1 MKTEKGEKEAMAVN
15 AHAVIQA
22 IVRALEEPPARARQV
37 RKPVITISR
46 AIGSGGDYVARSV
59 AGRLG
64 IELYDAEIIG
74 GIASEANVSA
84 SLMQT
89 LNEKLD
95 AVDAWIY
102 SAVFGKHV
110 SRDEYV
116 HFLSTVIRG
125 LYHTGGVIVGRGGHV
140 ILAGRD
146 VLRVRI
152 VGSVEACATRISEE
166 DGTSYA
172 EAKRKVQD
180 SVKKRGKFI
189 WDMFHSRY
197 NEPTN
202 FDLVI
207 NTDYFRRLDDVVE
220 LLLLAIRARGLDRK
234 WSPPQQ
240 LAAAK
245 SAT

>member
-1 MKTEKGEKEAMAVN
+1 MAID
-15 AHAVIQA
+15 AQAVIQA
-22 IVRALEEPPARARQV
+22 IIRALEEPPARARQG

-46 AIGSGGDYVARSV
+46 TVGSGGDYIARAVAE
-59 AGRLG
+59 RLG
-64 IELYDAEIIG
+64 VELFGNEIISA
-74 GIASEANVSA
+74 IAAEANVST
-84 SLMQT
+84 SLMEA
-89 LNEKLD
+89 LSEKLD

-152 VGSVEACATRISEE
+152 VGSVEACATRISEQ

-172 EAKRKVQD
+172 EAKRKVQE
-180 SVKKRGKFI
+180 SNKRRGKFI
-189 WDMFHSRY
+189 WDLFHSRY
-197 NEPTN
+197 NDPTN
-202 FDLVI
+202 FDLIV
-207 NTDYFRRLDDVVE
+207 NTDYFRKLDNVVE
-220 LLLLAIRARGLDRK
+220 IVLMAIQSRGLDLK
-234 WSPPQQ
+234 MSPAP
-240 LAAAK
+240 AVGAPT
-245 SAT
+245 SA

>member
-1 MKTEKGEKEAMAVN
+1 MVVN
-15 AHAVIQA
+15 AQAVIQA
-22 IVRALEEPPARARQV
+22 IVRALEEPPARTRQV
-37 RKPVITISR
+37 RKPVITVSR
-46 AIGSGGDYVARSV
+46 TIGSGGDYVARTV
-59 AGRLG
+59 ADRLG
-64 IELYDAEIIG
+64 IELYGSEIIN
-74 GIASEANVSA
+74 GIAAEANVSTA
-84 SLMQT
+84 LMQT

-125 LYHTGGVIVGRGGHV
+125 LYHTGGVVVGRGGHV

-152 VGSVEACATRISEE
+152 VGSVEACATRISEQ

-172 EAKRKVQD
+172 EAKRKVQE
-180 SVKKRGKFI
+180 SSKRRGKFV
-189 WDMFHSRY
+189 WDLFHSRY
-197 NEPTN
+197 NDPTN

-220 LLLLAIRARGLDRK
+220 LILIAVRARGLDRK
-234 WSPPQQ
+234 WTPPQQ
-240 LAAAK
+240 VAAAQTG
-245 SAT
+245 A

>member
-1 MKTEKGEKEAMAVN
+1 MVVN
-15 AHAVIQA
+15 AQAVIQA
-22 IVRALEEPPARARQV
+22 IVRALEEPPAQARQV
-37 RKPVITISR
+37 RKPVITVSR
-46 AIGSGGDYVARSV
+46 TIGSGGDYVARSV
-59 AGRLG
+59 AERLG
-64 IELYDAEIIG
+64 IELYGSEIIN
-74 GIASEANVSA
+74 GIAAEANVST

-125 LYHTGGVIVGRGGHV
+125 LYHTGGVVVGRGGHV

-152 VGSVEACATRISEE
+152 VGSVEACATRISEQ

-172 EAKRKVQD
+172 EAKRKVQE
-180 SVKKRGKFI
+180 SSKRRGKFI
-189 WDMFHSRY
+189 WDLFHSRY
-197 NEPTN
+197 NDPTN
-202 FDLVI
+202 FDLVV

-220 LLLLAIRARGLDRK
+220 LILMAIRARGLDRK
-234 WSPPQQ
+234 WSPAQQ
-240 LAAAK
+240 ADA
-245 SAT
+245 

>member
-1 MKTEKGEKEAMAVN
+1 MVVN
-15 AHAVIQA
+15 AQAVIQA
-22 IVRALEEPPARARQV
+22 IVRALEEPPAQARQV
-37 RKPVITISR
+37 RKPVITVSR
-46 AIGSGGDYVARSV
+46 TIGSGGDYVARSV
-59 AGRLG
+59 AERLG
-64 IELYDAEIIG
+64 IELYGSEIIN
-74 GIASEANVSA
+74 GIAAEANVST

-125 LYHTGGVIVGRGGHV
+125 LYHTGGVVVGRGGHV

-152 VGSVEACATRISEE
+152 VGSVEACATRISEQ

-172 EAKRKVQD
+172 EAKRKVQE
-180 SVKKRGKFI
+180 SSKRRGKFI
-189 WDMFHSRY
+189 WDLFHSRY
-197 NEPTN
+197 NDPTN
-202 FDLVI
+202 FDLVV

-220 LLLLAIRARGLDRK
+220 LILMAIRARGLDRK
-234 WSPPQQ
+234 WSPTQQ
-240 LAAAK
+240 VDA
-245 SAT
+245 

>member
-1 MKTEKGEKEAMAVN
+1 MAVN

-37 RKPVITISR
+37 RKPVVTISR
-46 AIGSGGDYVARSV
+46 TIGSGGDYVARAV
-59 AGRLG
+59 ADRLG
-64 IELYDAEIIG
+64 IELYDSVIIS

-95 AVDAWIY
+95 VVDAWIY

-125 LYHTGGVIVGRGGHV
+125 LYHTGGIIVGRGGHV

-180 SVKKRGKFI
+180 STKKRGKFV

-197 NEPTN
+197 NDPTN
-202 FDLVI
+202 FDLVV

-220 LLLLAIRARGLDRK
+220 LVLLAVHARGLGRK
-234 WSPPQQ
+234 WAAPQPV
-240 LAAAK
+240 AAK
-245 SAT
+245 GGA

>member
-1 MKTEKGEKEAMAVN
+1 MAID
-15 AHAVIQA
+15 AQAVIQA
-22 IVRALEEPPARARQV
+22 IVRALEEPPTRARQA

-46 AIGSGGDYVARSV
+46 TLGSGGDVIARAVSE
-59 AGRLG
+59 RMG
-64 IELYDAEIIG
+64 IELYGSEIITA
-74 GIASEANVSA
+74 IATEANVSSTLIEA
-84 SLMQT
+84 

-125 LYHTGGVIVGRGGHV
+125 LYHTGGVIIGRGGHV

-152 VGSVEACATRISEE
+152 VGSVEACATRISEDE
-166 DGTSYA
+166 GISYA

-180 SVKKRGKFI
+180 NNKRRGKFI
-189 WDMFHSRY
+189 WDLFHSRY
-197 NEPTN
+197 NDPTN
-202 FDLVI
+202 FDMIV
-207 NTDYFRRLDDVVE
+207 NTDYFRKFDDVVE
-220 LLLLAIRARGLDRK
+220 MIVMAARARGLDRK
-234 WSPPQQ
+234 LHSTQV
-240 LAAAK
+240 AAGQPVA
-245 SAT
+245 

>member
-1 MKTEKGEKEAMAVN
+1 MAVS
-15 AHAVIQA
+15 AQAVIQA
-22 IVRALEEPPARARQV
+22 IVRALEEPPSRARQI
-37 RKPVITISR
+37 RKPVITVSR
-46 AIGSGGDYVARSV
+46 TIGSGGDEIAR
-59 AGRLG
+59 ALAERLG
-64 IELYDAEIIG
+64 IELYGAEIIN
-74 GIASEANVSA
+74 GIAKEANVSS
-84 SLMQT
+84 SLMET

-152 VGSVEACATRISEE
+152 VGSVEACATRISEQE
-166 DGTSYA
+166 STSYA
-172 EAKRKVQD
+172 EAKRKVQEV
-180 SVKKRGKFI
+180 SKRRGKFV

-197 NEPTN
+197 NDPTN
-202 FDLVI
+202 FDLVV

-220 LLLLAIRARGLDRK
+220 LALMAVRARGIDRK
-234 WSPPQQ
+234 WSPTQQ
-240 LAAAK
+240 VQMAAR
-245 SAT
+245 TVP

>member
-1 MKTEKGEKEAMAVN
+1 MAVN

-46 AIGSGGDYVARSV
+46 TIGSGGDYVARSV

-64 IELYDAEIIG
+64 IELYDAEIIS

-146 VLRVRI
+146 VLRVRV
-152 VGSVEACATRISEE
+152 VGSVEACATRISEDE
-166 DGTSYA
+166 GTSYA

-180 SVKKRGKFI
+180 SIKKRGKFI

-220 LLLLAIRARGLDRK
+220 LLLMAVRARGLDRK
-234 WSPPQQ
+234 WSPPPQV
-240 LAAAK
+240 AAAK
-245 SAT
+245 SGT

>member
-1 MKTEKGEKEAMAVN
+1 MAID
-15 AHAVIQA
+15 AQAVIQA
-22 IVRALEEPPARARQV
+22 IVRALEEPPTRARQA

-46 AIGSGGDYVARSV
+46 TLGSGGDVIARAVSE
-59 AGRLG
+59 RMG
-64 IELYDAEIIG
+64 IELYGSEIITA
-74 GIASEANVSA
+74 IATEANVSSTLIEA
-84 SLMQT
+84 

-125 LYHTGGVIVGRGGHV
+125 LYHTGGVIIGRGGHV

-152 VGSVEACATRISEE
+152 VGSVEACATRISEDE
-166 DGTSYA
+166 GISYA

-180 SVKKRGKFI
+180 NNKRRGKFI
-189 WDMFHSRY
+189 WDLFHSRY
-197 NEPTN
+197 NDPTN
-202 FDLVI
+202 FDMIV
-207 NTDYFRRLDDVVE
+207 NTDYFRKFDDVVE
-220 LLLLAIRARGLDRK
+220 MIVMAARARGLDRK
-234 WSPPQQ
+234 LHSTQV
-240 LAAAK
+240 AAGQTVA
-245 SAT
+245 

>member
-1 MKTEKGEKEAMAVN
+1 MKTGKGEKEVMAVN

-46 AIGSGGDYVARSV
+46 SVGSGGDYVARAV
-59 AGRLG
+59 ADRLG
-64 IELYDAEIIG
+64 IELYDSEIIS
-74 GIASEANVSA
+74 GIAREADVSA

-125 LYHTGGVIVGRGGHV
+125 LYHTGGVILGRGGHV

-146 VLRVRI
+146 VLRLRI

-166 DGTSYA
+166 EGTSYA

-180 SVKKRGKFI
+180 STKNRGKFI

-220 LLLLAIRARGLDRK
+220 LVLLAIRARGLDRK
-234 WSPPQQ
+234 WSPPPV
-240 LAAAK
+240 AAAK
-245 SAT
+245 TGA

>member
-1 MKTEKGEKEAMAVN
+1 MVVN
-15 AHAVIQA
+15 AQAVIQA
-22 IVRALEEPPARARQV
+22 IVRALEEPPAQARQV
-37 RKPVITISR
+37 RKPVITVSR
-46 AIGSGGDYVARSV
+46 TIGSGGDYVARTV
-59 AGRLG
+59 AERLG
-64 IELYDAEIIG
+64 IELYGSEIIN
-74 GIASEANVSA
+74 GIAAEANVST

-125 LYHTGGVIVGRGGHV
+125 LYHTGGVVVGRGGHV

-152 VGSVEACATRISEE
+152 VGSVEACATRISDQ
-166 DGTSYA
+166 DGSSYA
-172 EAKRKVQD
+172 EAKRKVQE
-180 SVKKRGKFI
+180 SSKRRGKFI
-189 WDMFHSRY
+189 WDLFHSRY
-197 NEPTN
+197 NDPTN
-202 FDLVI
+202 FDLVV

-220 LLLLAIRARGLDRK
+220 LILMAIRARGLDRK
-234 WSPPQQ
+234 WSTEQQ
-240 LAAAK
+240 ADA
-245 SAT
+245 

>member
-1 MKTEKGEKEAMAVN
+1 MAID
-15 AHAVIQA
+15 AQAVIQA
-22 IVRALEEPPARARQV
+22 IVRALEEPPARARQA

-46 AIGSGGDYVARSV
+46 TLGSGGDVIARAVAERI
-59 AGRLG
+59 G
-64 IELYDAEIIG
+64 IELYGSEIITA
-74 GIASEANVSA
+74 IATEANVSSTLIEA
-84 SLMQT
+84 

-125 LYHTGGVIVGRGGHV
+125 LYHTGGVIIGRGGHV

-152 VGSVEACATRISEE
+152 VGSVEACATRISEDE
-166 DGTSYA
+166 GISYA

-180 SVKKRGKFI
+180 NNKRRGKFI
-189 WDMFHSRY
+189 WDLFHSRY
-197 NEPTN
+197 NDPTN
-202 FDLVI
+202 FDMIV
-207 NTDYFRRLDDVVE
+207 NTDYFRKFDDVVE
-220 LLLLAIRARGLDRK
+220 MVVMAARARGLDRK
-234 WSPPQQ
+234 LHSSQV
-240 LAAAK
+240 AAGQPA
-245 SAT
+245 A

>member
-1 MKTEKGEKEAMAVN
+1 MAID
-15 AHAVIQA
+15 AQAVIQA
-22 IVRALEEPPARARQV
+22 IVRALEEPPARARQA

-46 AIGSGGDYVARSV
+46 TLGSGGDVIARAVAERI
-59 AGRLG
+59 G
-64 IELYDAEIIG
+64 IELYGSEIITA
-74 GIASEANVSA
+74 IATEANVSSTLIEA
-84 SLMQT
+84 

-152 VGSVEACATRISEE
+152 VGSVEACATRISEDE
-166 DGTSYA
+166 GISYA

-180 SVKKRGKFI
+180 NNKRRGKFI
-189 WDMFHSRY
+189 WDLFHSRY
-197 NEPTN
+197 NDPTN
-202 FDLVI
+202 FDMIV
-207 NTDYFRRLDDVVE
+207 NTDYFRKFDDVVE
-220 LLLLAIRARGLDRK
+220 MVVMAARARGLDRK
-234 WSPPQQ
+234 LHSSQV
-240 LAAAK
+240 AAGQPA
-245 SAT
+245 A

>member
-1 MKTEKGEKEAMAVN
+1 MAVN
-15 AHAVIQA
+15 AQAVIQA

-46 AIGSGGDYVARSV
+46 TVGSGGDYVAGTI
-59 AGRLG
+59 ADRLG
-64 IELYDAEIIG
+64 IEIYDSEIIN
-74 GIASEANVSA
+74 GIATEANVST

-152 VGSVEACATRISEE
+152 VGSVEACATRVSEQE
-166 DGTSYA
+166 GTSYA
-172 EAKRKVQD
+172 EAKRKVQE
-180 SVKKRGKFI
+180 SSKRRGKFV
-189 WDMFHSRY
+189 WDLFHSRH
-197 NEPTN
+197 NDPTN

-220 LLLLAIRARGLDRK
+220 LILMAVHARGIDRK
-234 WSPPQQ
+234 WSSPQQ
-240 LAAAK
+240 APER
-245 SAT
+245 S

>member
-1 MKTEKGEKEAMAVN
+1 MAVN

-37 RKPVITISR
+37 RKPVITVSR
-46 AIGSGGDYVARSV
+46 TVGSGGDYVARAV
-59 AGRLG
+59 ADRLG
-64 IELYDAEIIG
+64 IELYDAEIIS

-146 VLRVRI
+146 VLRLRI

-166 DGTSYA
+166 EGTSYA
-172 EAKRKVQD
+172 EAKRKVQE
-180 SVKKRGKFI
+180 SMKKRGKFI

-197 NEPTN
+197 NDPTN

-207 NTDYFRRLDDVVE
+207 NTDYFRRPDDVVE
-220 LLLLAIRARGLDRK
+220 LVLLAVRARGLDRK

-240 LAAAK
+240 VAAAR
-245 SAT
+245 SGG

>member
-1 MKTEKGEKEAMAVN
+1 MAVN

-22 IVRALEEPPARARQV
+22 IVRALEEPPARARQI

-46 AIGSGGDYVARSV
+46 TIGSGGDYVARSV
-59 AGRLG
+59 ADRLG
-64 IELYDAEIIG
+64 IELYGSEIIN
-74 GIASEANVSA
+74 GIAAEANVST

-125 LYHTGGVIVGRGGHV
+125 LYHTGGVVVGRGGHV

-152 VGSVEACATRISEE
+152 VGSVEACATRISEQ

-172 EAKRKVQD
+172 EAKRKVQE
-180 SVKKRGKFI
+180 SNKRRGKFI
-189 WDMFHSRY
+189 WDLFHSRY
-197 NEPTN
+197 NDPTN
-202 FDLVI
+202 FDLVV

-220 LLLLAIRARGLDRK
+220 MIMMAVRARGLDRK
-234 WSPPQQ
+234 WAPAQQ
-240 LAAAK
+240 PAAAPTD
-245 SAT
+245 S